1 MEGTLFILTP
11 QEFCRMKRLI
21 ILLLYGFSL
30 SISLVNAQSTNAT
43 LSGGVTDPAGTFI
56 VGAEIDIANDTTGVV
71 YSAKT
76 NSSGI
81 YYLSVLPPGQY
92 HVQVSKIGFKT
103 LIKPDVVLNVQSA
116 LSLNFSLPVGATSE
130 SITVDAASS
139 TINTINAS
147 VSTVVDRQF
156 VESMP
161 LNGRSFQSL
170 ETLVPGTSLIPSKG
184 VGQGGEITVNGQR
197 TEANYFTVDGVSV
210 NTGVNATNQ
219 AGSGAGFSGSVPG
232 ETALGTTQSLVSI
245 DDLQEF
251 RVTTSTYS
259 AEYGRTPGGQFSF
272 VTRSGT
278 NTPHGSLYDYFRND
292 ALDAN
297 NWFNDNTVPATRK
310 TAERQNDFGG
320 TFGGPVW
327 IPRLYQ
333 GQDKTFFFFSYE
345 GLRLMTP
352 HAAVVTSV
360 PDSALRTTAPAALQP
375 VLNAFPIANG
385 AELGSGLA
393 SFNEAYSAPS
403 KLDST
408 SLRMDHHF
416 GDNANA
422 FVRYSY
428 SPSNA
433 TNRYAGNLAETT
445 SSAFDSQPI
454 TLGIDNNF
462 GPHRANEFRLN
473 FTSLKGSNNY
483 AFTDFGGAT
492 PFPLSTVPGPNGGS
506 LPSHS
511 QLLVA
516 LSFGNYPSINY
527 APLPISQQQWNV
539 TDSFS
544 KQLGVHALKFGV
556 DYRRLS
562 TEPKPATF
570 WETVVFTSESQ
581 VLSNTAASASVRTSA
596 AIPSEPIYTNISLF
610 AQDEWR
616 VTSRLNASLGLRWEL
631 NPPPGDGYGNIPY
644 TLAETSNLATAT
656 VAPKGTPLWHTTY
669 NNFAPRIGLAY
680 QARQQQGYETVLRSG
695 FGVFYDTG
703 NTLGSQGISGLGYA
717 ATETLTKVSF
727 PLSGSETT
735 LPAASIAPPYNGT
748 IYAFPADLKLPY
760 TLQWNAAVEQSI
772 GEKQTLT
779 LTYLGSGG
787 HRLLAEYIYYPN
799 QLGNQNFAAS
809 GAVYLTQNQASSG
822 YNALQIQYNRRL
834 SQGLQALAS
843 YTWSH
848 SLDNN
853 SINGANN
860 EGLLRGNSDFD
871 IRNNFQAAITYDVP
885 LHLNEAVLHSLTE
898 AWSLDTRISAR
909 SALPIDAYSGYTP
922 LADGFQQYVR
932 ADMVPGVPIYLNVPG
947 APGGRIINV
956 KAFTAPASG
965 YLGDEPRNFL
975 RGFASWQADFA
986 IRREF
991 PLPGK
996 SHLQFRAEAFNLSN
1010 HPNFGAIYSNLSSTT
1025 QFGYAY
1031 NTLNS
1036 QLGGLNSLYQMGG
1049 PRSLQMALK
1058 VIF

>member
-1 MEGTLFILTP
+1 
-11 QEFCRMKRLI
+11 MKRLI
-21 ILLLYGFSL
+21 ILLLYGFCL
-30 SISLVNAQSTNAT
+30 SISQVNAQSTNAT

-297 NWFNDNTVPATRK
+297 NWFNDTTVPATRK

-473 FTSLKGSNNY
+473 FTSLKGKLQLRIHKLWRRHAISIEY
-483 AFTDFGGAT
+483 GSWAKWRQFAIPLTDPCG
-492 PFPLSTVPGPNGGS
+492 
-506 LPSHS
+506 S
-511 QLLVA
+511 QLRE
-516 LSFGNYPSINY
+516 LSI
-527 APLPISQQQWNV
+527 
-539 TDSFS
+539 D
-544 KQLGVHALKFGV
+544 QLC
-556 DYRRLS
+556 
-562 TEPKPATF
+562 
-570 WETVVFTSESQ
+570 
-581 VLSNTAASASVRTSA
+581 
-596 AIPSEPIYTNISLF
+596 
-610 AQDEWR
+610 
-616 VTSRLNASLGLRWEL
+616 
-631 NPPPGDGYGNIPY
+631 
-644 TLAETSNLATAT
+644 
-656 VAPKGTPLWHTTY
+656 
-669 NNFAPRIGLAY
+669 
-680 QARQQQGYETVLRSG
+680 
-695 FGVFYDTG
+695 
-703 NTLGSQGISGLGYA
+703 
-717 ATETLTKVSF
+717 
-727 PLSGSETT
+727 
-735 LPAASIAPPYNGT
+735 
-748 IYAFPADLKLPY
+748 
-760 TLQWNAAVEQSI
+760 
-772 GEKQTLT
+772 
-779 LTYLGSGG
+779 
-787 HRLLAEYIYYPN
+787 
-799 QLGNQNFAAS
+799 
-809 GAVYLTQNQASSG
+809 
-822 YNALQIQYNRRL
+822 
-834 SQGLQALAS
+834 
-843 YTWSH
+843 
-848 SLDNN
+848 
-853 SINGANN
+853 
-860 EGLLRGNSDFD
+860 
-871 IRNNFQAAITYDVP
+871 
-885 LHLNEAVLHSLTE
+885 
-898 AWSLDTRISAR
+898 
-909 SALPIDAYSGYTP
+909 
-922 LADGFQQYVR
+922 
-932 ADMVPGVPIYLNVPG
+932 
-947 APGGRIINV
+947 
-956 KAFTAPASG
+956 APA
-965 YLGDEPRNFL
+965 YIPTTMERH
-975 RGFASWQADFA
+975 GFIQ
-986 IRREF
+986 
-991 PLPGK
+991 
-996 SHLQFRAEAFNLSN
+996 Q
-1010 HPNFGAIYSNLSSTT
+1010 TT
-1025 QFGYAY
+1025 GR
-1031 NTLNS
+1031 TCLE
-1036 QLGGLNSLYQMGG
+1036 
-1049 PRSLQMALK
+1049 
-1058 VIF
+1058 IWC